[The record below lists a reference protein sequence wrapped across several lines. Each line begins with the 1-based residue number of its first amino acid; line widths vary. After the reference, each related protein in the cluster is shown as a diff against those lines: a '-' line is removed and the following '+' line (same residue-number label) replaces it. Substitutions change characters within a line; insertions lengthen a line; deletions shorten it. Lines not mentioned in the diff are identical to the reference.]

1 MQEQSKNAWRR
12 RTAAVPALLL
22 QIGGTCFNQIVIA
35 PINSSIPIVLLYV
48 IPVCAYLLLAQSAPP
63 PHAGLPFRPPFQ
75 NLRLLLKV
83 NLAVLQWVQR
93 ALNLTWTVFPELV
106 KTKILYTAARG
117 WPDRIK

>member
-1 MQEQSKNAWRR
+1 M
-12 RTAAVPALLL
+12 PALLL

-35 PINSSIPIVLLYV
+35 SINSSFPTVLFYV
-48 IPVCAYLLLAQSAPP
+48 IPICAYLLLAQSAPP
-63 PHAGLPFRPPFQ
+63 PHVGLPFRPPFQ